1 MDDINIVKFPGL
13 GLEFKIDRVAFSFF
27 GIPVYWYGIIISA
40 GFLLAIFLGLKNCK
54 KFGIKSDDVLD
65 LVFWAAPS
73 AIIGAR
79 IYYILFNWHEFDG
92 NIMKMINIREGGLAI
107 YGGIIGGVLAGYIFT
122 KVKKIDFLTVAD
134 LAGPYF
140 IMAQGIG
147 RWGNFVNQE
156 AFGRNTNLPWGM
168 HSKAIQEY
176 LERLGDSNIDPLT
189 PVHPAFL
196 YESIWDL
203 GVFLFLLWYRKRYK
217 VKGELFFLYM
227 MLYGVGRAWIEGL
240 RTDSLYI
247 GGTNIKA
254 SQLLA
259 IAFAVIFAA
268 VIFIRRRMCSGST
281 SAYNANAGTNVNA
294 GEDTKVVT
302 NSDAEVNENSDAN
315 AHIELNSDSN
325 SEVEP

>member
-147 RWGNFVNQE
+147 RLGNFVNQE

-217 VKGELFFLYM
+217 VKGELF
-227 MLYGVGRAWIEGL
+227 
-240 RTDSLYI
+240 S
-247 GGTNIKA
+247 
-254 SQLLA
+254 
-259 IAFAVIFAA
+259 
-268 VIFIRRRMCSGST
+268 FI
-281 SAYNANAGTNVNA
+281 
-294 GEDTKVVT
+294 
-302 NSDAEVNENSDAN
+302 
-315 AHIELNSDSN
+315 
-325 SEVEP
+325 